1 MALQLRVPA
10 ACSRAGPALPSPTGP
25 QLPVLVLGTRQR
37 LGVMRPQERRV
48 LSEGAAWQPGPGA
61 GGRGLGSR
69 AADKRAT
76 FWEQRPA
83 QGRSATWTDGESA
96 SSGRRP
102 VRGVAESGAARG
114 PASLEPGFRAKQQLH
129 ARWAGRPSAGW
140 SSSERGR
147 RDRRREELGSGPSSL
162 RPPGAL
168 ACFFSGIYLN
178 LRLDV
183 PGTLP
188 TSDFHVF

>member
-37 LGVMRPQERRV
+37 LGVMRPQERLV

-76 FWEQRPA
+76 FREQRPA

-102 VRGVAESGAARG
+102 VRGVAGSGAARG
-114 PASLEPGFRAKQQLH
+114 LASPEPGFRAKQQLH
-129 ARWAGRPSAGW
+129 ARWAGAPLCGLEQLRAGAQGPAQGRAGVW
-140 SSSERGR
+140 SLVAPPAR
-147 RDRRREELGSGPSSL
+147 RLSL
-162 RPPGAL
+162 LFQWHLFKFAFGCSWYA
-168 ACFFSGIYLN
+168 A
-178 LRLDV
+178 DK
-183 PGTLP
+183 
-188 TSDFHVF
+188 